1 MADSKRRP
9 NVKKINYWL
18 DNIQKSMNSMY
29 RNTYYSDKSNT
40 NDMNDI
46 VDDIEN
52 NISSILRRNNSMDIS
67 GISKLYSKSQLNQ
80 ALNDKD
86 LEDRVKELF
95 EDNPLTDELL
105 SSYIGNKW
113 IEDLDNEID
122 TVLKYCTKM
131 KEALELLRDA
141 VLSADSF
148 SKDFINP
155 KSPFAGD
162 DNASSIFQSRIETII
177 KNYKLQSKL
186 QEWYDEASR
195 YGEQYL
201 YIVPYKKAI
210 ARLMNTN
217 NSSGIVAN
225 VHESTTYT
233 PERRGNTTNY
243 ECEILTENVLSPR
256 SIDGTNENNSTLKV
270 EFDTRYILAS
280 CVSES
285 KTSEEIITRGSKSIY
300 ESYIDESV
308 KNKDARQK
316 NHLDISIPDDLE
328 VPKDIDKLGRDG
340 LVYNKGAGN
349 TIKPNDL
356 KIKGAIVKR
365 LKRKNLIPLYIED
378 DICLGYY
385 YLEFDREIKYDF
397 YTAERYGSGN
407 VSQSISSA
415 PRSDS
420 SIYQNQQVEEIIMH
434 ISSQISANLDK
445 NFINANQ
452 DLTKEIYAILKS
464 NDIFNKKYKTN
475 TLKIS
480 FLPEEDVVRL
490 AFNIDPDT
498 HRGISDCAAG
508 LIPAK
513 LFSCLYITNTIGQ
526 LTRGQD
532 KRVYYVKQTVDTN
545 ISQTLMNVINQIK
558 KSNFGIRQIESIN
571 SILNITGRFNDYVIP
586 VGPSGDSPVQFEVMP
601 GQQFEPNSDL
611 MNILEEMAVN
621 STNCPI
627 ELVQSRNSLDFA
639 TQFTSSSIKVLR
651 FVYGRQGIVQE
662 FIGEV
667 LTKIYNCEYEDMYTE
682 IECELPPP
690 MFLSLSNTSQMLQN
704 AQEYANAIADYEYN
718 GDTSE
723 DVDQKKALFVKKYIR
738 LLLSSYVKS
747 STVDKLKNVVEME
760 LKTAKPASDTT
771 VGSGED
777 NTDMNGTDE
786 I

>member
-1 MADSKRRP
+1 MASPGKRP

-18 DNIQKSMNSMY
+18 DNIQKNMNSIY
-29 RNTYYSDKSNT
+29 KTTYYSDKSNT
-40 NDMNDI
+40 TDMNTI
-46 VDDIEN
+46 VDGIESD
-52 NISSILRRNNSMDIS
+52 ISSILRRNNSFDIS
-67 GISKLYSKSQLNQ
+67 GISKLYSKTQLNQ

-86 LEDRVKELF
+86 LDKKVRSLF

-105 SSYIGNKW
+105 SSYIGNRW
-113 IEDLDNEID
+113 IKDLDDEID

-155 KSPFAGD
+155 KSPFSGD
-162 DNASSIFQSRIETII
+162 ENATSIFQSRIDTII
-177 KNYKLQSKL
+177 KKYKLQSRL
-186 QEWYDEASR
+186 QEWYDEASQH
-195 YGEQYL
+195 GEQFL

-210 ARLMNTN
+210 ARLLNNKNTL
-217 NSSGIVAN
+217 GMIAN
-225 VHESTTYT
+225 FHESAS
-233 PERRGNTTNY
+233 PCASAEGVKKFSCDIN
-243 ECEILTENVLSPR
+243 ESVLLESM
-256 SIDGTNENNSTLKV
+256 SIPKVNEEDVQFKV
-270 EFDTRYILAS
+270 EFDTRSILAS
-280 CVSES
+280 CIEES
-285 KTSEEIITRGSKSIY
+285 KKCTSILGNGTKSIY
-300 ESYIDESV
+300 AESINEASG
-308 KNKDARQK
+308 NKDAK
-316 NHLDISIPDDLE
+316 PKDYLDISIPDDLE
-328 VPKDIDKLGRDG
+328 VPKDIDRLGRDG
-340 LVYNKGAGN
+340 FVSSRKDSR
-349 TIKPNDL
+349 TVRPNDL
-356 KIKGAIVKR
+356 KVKGAVVKR
-365 LKRKNLIPLYIED
+365 LKRENIIPLCIED

-385 YLEFDREIKYDF
+385 YLEFVRELKYDF

-415 PRSDS
+415 SRSDT
-420 SIYQNQQVEEIIMH
+420 SIYQNQQVEEIIMR
-434 ISSQISANLDK
+434 ISSQISSCLDK
-445 NFINANQ
+445 NFVNANQ
-452 DLTKEIYAILKS
+452 DLTKEIYAVLKS

-475 TLKIS
+475 NLRIS

-513 LFSCLYITNTIGQ
+513 LFSCLYITDTIGQ

-601 GQQFEPNSDL
+601 GQQFEPHTDL

-621 STNCPI
+621 STGCPV
-627 ELVQSRNSLDFA
+627 ELVQSRNSPDFA

-651 FVYGRQGIVQE
+651 FVYARQGIVQE
-662 FIGEV
+662 FISEV
-667 LTKIYNCEYEDMYTE
+667 LTKIYNCEYDELYAE

-704 AQEYANAIADYEYN
+704 AQEYANMVAEFEYN
-718 GDTSE
+718 GDTSD
-723 DVDQKKALFVKKYIR
+723 DVDQKKALFIKKYIR
-738 LLLSSYVKS
+738 LLLSSYIKS
-747 STVDKLKNVVEME
+747 STVDKLKDVVEME
-760 LKTAKPASDTT
+760 LKTSKPASDTT
-771 VGSGED
+771 TGSG
-777 NTDMNGTDE
+777 TDMGAGEMDE